1 MSHACKDFY
10 NTKNSPCPLALYLI
24 LSSSR
29 IVSFLTFYFFF
40 SLLLKL
46 QSVMIPSS
54 DFVVCAVVQL
64 IQQAQCG
71 QIFFQ
76 LALKCLL
83 VNILFQSPY
92 FVSSQATEQH
102 TRGNPSGTQSP
113 SKSLYNTPSPSS

>member
-10 NTKNSPCPLALYLI
+10 NTKDSPCPLALYLI

-29 IVSFLTFYFFF
+29 IVGFLTFYFFP
-40 SLLLKL
+40 LLLKL

-71 QIFFQ
+71 QIFFSVSFEMFPG
-76 LALKCLL
+76 K
-83 VNILFQSPY
+83 Y
-92 FVSSQATEQH
+92 FVSICFLCLF
-102 TRGNPSGTQSP
+102 SGD
-113 SKSLYNTPSPSS
+113 

>member
-29 IVSFLTFYFFF
+29 IVSFLTFYFFP
-40 SLLLKL
+40 LLLKL

-76 LALKCLL
+76 LALKCFL
-83 VNILFQSPY
+83 VNILFQSAF

-113 SKSLYNTPSPSS
+113 SKSLYNTPSLSS